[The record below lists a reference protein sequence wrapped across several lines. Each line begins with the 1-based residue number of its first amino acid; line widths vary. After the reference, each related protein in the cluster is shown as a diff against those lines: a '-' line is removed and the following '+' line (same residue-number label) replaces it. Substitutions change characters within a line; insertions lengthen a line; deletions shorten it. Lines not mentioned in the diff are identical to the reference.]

1 MGKVKAHRNRI
12 VFVLGIKYQFP
23 MGKVKLNE
31 RVFYSQKTVKY
42 QFPMGKVKKIKE
54 RTLLS

>member
-1 MGKVKAHRNRI
+1 MILYMKQKR
-12 VFVLGIKYQFP
+12 LKYQFP

-54 RTLLS
+54 RTWLS

>member
-1 MGKVKAHRNRI
+1 
-12 VFVLGIKYQFP
+12 